1 MAMEPFRAGYVF
13 ALGGRRGVDR
23 GARMPTIKISGAVM
37 LAIATVT
44 LVASRTRAAD
54 APLSEAQLVEIAV
67 EANPAVKSARYRWDS
82 TVHSIK
88 QTLSPNDPIFTY
100 TNSDSPKNPLGRAAL
115 REFNFTENFQ
125 FPGKAFYQRDQAVR
139 SADIAHLM
147 LAATVR
153 DVRAATEAGY
163 FQLVLD
169 QALTEVNGENVQ
181 NLDQVVR
188 VTETAYAGSAVPQTD
203 VISAEFN
210 LATARQLQRQYLT
223 AVQNDE
229 TALNL
234 QLYRPVDEP
243 LSIDRTLRLEALNFP
258 LDALIDRAYAIRQEI
273 LEAALTERN
282 ANTALYL
289 AKMEYLPDFTAA
301 VQYDDYLVPSF
312 APSSAGG
319 GFQKRDWVG
328 IIGFNLPIFFWLKQ
342 NEDVVRAK
350 ANLQA
355 ARSDQALIRIQ
366 TAAAIATLY
375 RTAQYAYETAILYRD
390 SLIPLARQNFRVA
403 LTAYQSGKIDFVTL
417 LTVLQSENAARVSYL
432 QAANQFLAGEVSL
445 EQAIGAPLHQ

>member
-1 MAMEPFRAGYVF
+1 
-13 ALGGRRGVDR
+13 
-23 GARMPTIKISGAVM
+23 MPTIRIGGALM
-37 LAIATVT
+37 LAAAAIVLATT
-44 LVASRTRAAD
+44 FARAAD
-54 APLSEAQLVEIAV
+54 APLSESQLVEIAI
-67 EANPAVKSARYRWDS
+67 EANPQVKSARYRWDS
-82 TVHSIK
+82 AVHSIK
-88 QTLSPNDPIFTY
+88 QTVAPNDPIFTY
-100 TNSDSPKNPLGRAAL
+100 TNSDSVKSPVGRAAL
-115 REFNFTENFQ
+115 REFNFTETFQ
-125 FPGKAFYQRDQAVR
+125 FPGKALHQRDQAID
-139 SADIAHLM
+139 AAEIAHLM

-153 DVRAATEAGY
+153 DVRAATETGY

-169 QALTEVNGENVQ
+169 QALTEVNAENVQ

-188 VTETAYAGSAVPQTD
+188 VTETAYSGSAVPQTD

-210 LATARQLQRQYLT
+210 LAAARQLQRQYLT

-234 QLYRPVDEP
+234 QLYRPVGEP
-243 LSIDRTLRLEALNFP
+243 LSVDRTLKLEALNYP
-258 LDALIDRAYAIRQEI
+258 LDALTDRAYAVRQEI
-273 LEAALTERN
+273 LEAALAERN

-289 AKMEYLPDFTAA
+289 AKMEYLPDFSAG

-312 APSSAGG
+312 APASTRGQ
-319 GFQKRDWVG
+319 FQQRDWVG
-328 IIGFNLPIFFWLKQ
+328 IVGFNLPVFFWLKQ
-342 NEDVVRAK
+342 DEDVARAK
-350 ANLQA
+350 SNLQA

-366 TAAAIATLY
+366 TAAAVATLY
-375 RTAQYAYETAILYRD
+375 RSAQYAYETAILYRD

-417 LTVLQSENAARVSYL
+417 STVLQSEYAARVNYL

>member
-1 MAMEPFRAGYVF
+1 MRTTKIGG
-13 ALGGRRGVDR
+13 AL
-23 GARMPTIKISGAVM
+23 M
-37 LAIATVT
+37 LAIAAMAFVGS
-44 LVASRTRAAD
+44 VARAAD
-54 APLSEAQLVEIAV
+54 APLSESQLVEIAV

-82 TVHSIK
+82 AVHSIK
-88 QTLSPNDPIFTY
+88 QTIAPNDPVFTY
-100 TNSDSPKNPLGRAAL
+100 TNSDSPKNPFGRASL
-115 REFNFTENFQ
+115 REFNFTETFQ
-125 FPGKAFYQRDQAVR
+125 FPGKAVHQHDQAEF
-139 SADIAHLM
+139 AAEIAHLM

-153 DVRAATEAGY
+153 DVRAATETGY

-169 QALTEVNGENVQ
+169 NALAEVNAENVQ

-188 VTETAYAGSAVPQTD
+188 VTETAYSGSAVPQTD

-210 LATARQLQRQYLT
+210 LAVARQLQRQYLT
-223 AVQNDE
+223 AVANDE

-234 QLYRPVDEP
+234 QLYRPVGSP
-243 LSIDRTLRLEALNFP
+243 LSVDRTLKLEELTAP
-258 LDALIDRAYAIRQEI
+258 LDALTDRAYAIRQEI
-273 LEAALTERN
+273 LEAALAERN

-289 AKMEYLPDFTAA
+289 AKMEYLPDFTAG

-312 APSSAGG
+312 APRLS
-319 GFQKRDWVG
+319 QPRDWVG
-328 IIGFNLPIFFWLKQ
+328 FIGFNLPVFFWMKQ
-342 NEDVVRAK
+342 DEDVARAK
-350 ANLQA
+350 ANLAA

-366 TAAAIATLY
+366 TAAAVATLF
-375 RTAQYAYETAILYRD
+375 RSAQFAYETAILYRD

-417 LTVLQSENAARVSYL
+417 STVLQSEYAARVSYL